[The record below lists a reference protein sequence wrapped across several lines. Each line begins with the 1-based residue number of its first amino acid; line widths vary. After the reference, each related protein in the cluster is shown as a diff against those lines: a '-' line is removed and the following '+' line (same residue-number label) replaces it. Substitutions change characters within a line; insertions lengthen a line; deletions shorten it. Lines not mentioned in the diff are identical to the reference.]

1 MADRVLS
8 GEFTSAWEASKVDE
22 CVRIG
27 VSYQSIQHY
36 VDKANPA
43 EAAARVAERA
53 RVTREKAEAE
63 AKSNSVKMIFF
74 EKGGAATAK
83 KASSKAIK
91 MFERGE
97 SQKLHGIINLA
108 GEEAQTAYQAGLEA
122 GAEEERRQFKE
133 ELESKS
139 FQLSVFQSEVKA
151 RDESFKRMER
161 ELENERAKCQVS
173 EAEAKA
179 AEPRAVEEHLRS
191 EHLRKKARVFEQRL
205 ARSERP
211 FEEEQAAKST
221 TDQMTW
227 CAAEVEEY
235 ESMIGELTEELREF
249 RAKDLEYGRTKAAV
263 ANLRGKYAELQSLR
277 EEMRR
282 LHKEIERL
290 QAERGSVEEAG

>member
-1 MADRVLS
+1 
-8 GEFTSAWEASKVDE
+8 
-22 CVRIG
+22 
-27 VSYQSIQHY
+27 
-36 VDKANPA
+36 
-43 EAAARVAERA
+43 
-53 RVTREKAEAE
+53 
-63 AKSNSVKMIFF
+63 
-74 EKGGAATAK
+74 
-83 KASSKAIK
+83 

-122 GAEEERRQFKE
+122 GAEEERRRFKE

-191 EHLRKKARVFEQRL
+191 EHLRKKARVFAQRL

-221 TDQMTW
+221 DQMTL

-235 ESMIGELTEELREF
+235 ESMIGKLTEELLEF
-249 RAKDLEYGRTKAAV
+249 RAKDLEYGRTKPQSRTLEVNTPSFSPLGKRCGGCIKKSSAFKLSGGAWRWR
-263 ANLRGKYAELQSLR
+263 LRIA
-277 EEMRR
+277 
-282 LHKEIERL
+282 
-290 QAERGSVEEAG
+290 

>member
-1 MADRVLS
+1 
-8 GEFTSAWEASKVDE
+8 
-22 CVRIG
+22 
-27 VSYQSIQHY
+27 
-36 VDKANPA
+36 
-43 EAAARVAERA
+43 
-53 RVTREKAEAE
+53 
-63 AKSNSVKMIFF
+63 
-74 EKGGAATAK
+74 
-83 KASSKAIK
+83 
-91 MFERGE
+91 
-97 SQKLHGIINLA
+97 
-108 GEEAQTAYQAGLEA
+108 
-122 GAEEERRQFKE
+122 
-133 ELESKS
+133 
-139 FQLSVFQSEVKA
+139 
-151 RDESFKRMER
+151 MER

-191 EHLRKKARVFEQRL
+191 EYLRKKACVFEQRL

-249 RAKDLEYGRTKAAV
+249 KAKDLEYGRTKAAV
-263 ANLRGKYAELQSLR
+263 ANFRGKYAELQSLR

>member
-8 GEFTSAWEASKVDE
+8 GELTSAWEASKVDE
-22 CVRIG
+22 CVRLG
-27 VSYQSIQHY
+27 VSYQSIQHH

-63 AKSNSVKMIFF
+63 AKPNSVKMIFF

-133 ELESKS
+133 KLESRS
-139 FQLSVFQSEVKA
+139 FKLSVFQSEVKA

-191 EHLRKKARVFEQRL
+191 EHLRKKARVFEKRL

-249 RAKDLEYGRTKAAV
+249 RANDLSMVEPKPQSRTLEV
-263 ANLRGKYAELQSLR
+263 NTPSFSPLGKRCGGCIKKSSAFKLS
-277 EEMRR
+277 
-282 LHKEIERL
+282 
-290 QAERGSVEEAG
+290 GGGVEEAG

>member
-1 MADRVLS
+1 M
-8 GEFTSAWEASKVDE
+8 
-22 CVRIG
+22 
-27 VSYQSIQHY
+27 
-36 VDKANPA
+36 N
-43 EAAARVAERA
+43 
-53 RVTREKAEAE
+53 
-63 AKSNSVKMIFF
+63 FF

-108 GEEAQTAYQAGLEA
+108 GEEAQTAYQVGLEA

-161 ELENERAKCQVS
+161 ELVNERAKCQVS

-179 AEPRAVEEHLRS
+179 AEARADAEHLRS
-191 EHLRKKARVFEQRL
+191 EHFRKKAHVFEQRL

-263 ANLRGKYAELQSLR
+263 ANFRGKYAELQSLR

-290 QAERGSVEEAG
+290 QAERGSVEEAVKDRISIFLPGDHREVPLNDIKKVGSSKTAPYSAFFSEVIAPAMMNTGASPEQICSVIRKTDAPFPTPAV